1 MILRRKWEGAVKWAL
16 RHFLLDDTHER
27 QPFRSSK
34 GQEFARQK
42 ELREMGAA
50 ALNYGNGYAVRLTPS
65 NDWLPLLLP
74 SNVRVAA
81 SQSEISLIPSAVDG
95 SATE

>member
-1 MILRRKWEGAVKWAL
+1 MTSLGLTSATSAL
-16 RHFLLDDTHER
+16 VLTLLDTL
-27 QPFRSSK
+27 PP
-34 GQEFARQK
+34 
-42 ELREMGAA
+42 
-50 ALNYGNGYAVRLTPS
+50 PS